1 MYFFESP
8 PFKRKIIQCNC
19 LTNTTRD
26 RRSFLSSDKKNSW
39 TDCRDVLASKLQ
51 NSHELFLKSYFKE
64 LMSLGHHH
72 CPVLRYQQCQ
82 VIHFHLLAS
91 FKTQLNCH
99 FRDEGQ
105 FWADLQQTFSG
116 SWLCFCFV
124 VSGLAMLLK
133 VCHPLLHAEAS
144 AREKRTAAKPPQLFP
159 VGSRGSLTWGRDS
172 LPHHTS
178 LSWHTDQTT
187 CSQGGGCS
195 RRVSTTG
202 CSTTYPLSTSLFRIN

>member
-124 VSGLAMLLK
+124 LLSLGWQCCLRFAILYYMQKPQQEKKELLQSPHSSFQWALEAALHGEGTAFHTTQVCPGTRIRRLVLREGAVLEESQQLAA
-133 VCHPLLHAEAS
+133 LLHI
-144 AREKRTAAKPPQLFP
+144 L
-159 VGSRGSLTWGRDS
+159 
-172 LPHHTS
+172 
-178 LSWHTDQTT
+178 
-187 CSQGGGCS
+187 
-195 RRVSTTG
+195 
-202 CSTTYPLSTSLFRIN
+202 